1 MIDNLVDKT
10 IALLLS
16 TAIPGL
22 TALAGMQDNDP
33 PLAAPYCAVYSQVQ
47 GSVGRVPIYELL
59 TTIEYVSISGVSE
72 KADVSAIMTAIDTA
86 LSSVPAQS
94 VIDAALA
101 AGFVYGP
108 AWQHVQKTNQEVG
121 DRRRNVRE
129 LKVFAQLA

>member
-1 MIDNLVDKT
+1 MIDNLVDST

-16 TAIPGL
+16 ASIPGL
-22 TALAGMQDNDP
+22 TAVAGMQDNDP
-33 PLAAPYCAVYSQVQ
+33 PLKAPYCAVYSQVQ
-47 GSVGRVPIYELL
+47 ATVGRVPIYELL
-59 TTIEYVSISGVSE
+59 TTIEYVSVSGLDE
-72 KADVSAIMTAIDTA
+72 KADVSGAMTAIDTA
-86 LSSVPAQS
+86 LNSVPPQA

>member
-1 MIDNLVDKT
+1 MIENAVDKT

-16 TAIPGL
+16 TSIPGL

-33 PLAAPYCAVYSQVQ
+33 PLAAPYCAVFSQVQ
-47 GSVGRVPIYELL
+47 GTVGRVPIYELL
-59 TTIEYVSISGVSE
+59 TTIEYVSVSGVSE
-72 KADVSAIMTAIDTA
+72 SADVAGVMTAIDLA
-86 LSSVPAQS
+86 LTSAPPPA
-94 VIDAALA
+94 VEDAALA